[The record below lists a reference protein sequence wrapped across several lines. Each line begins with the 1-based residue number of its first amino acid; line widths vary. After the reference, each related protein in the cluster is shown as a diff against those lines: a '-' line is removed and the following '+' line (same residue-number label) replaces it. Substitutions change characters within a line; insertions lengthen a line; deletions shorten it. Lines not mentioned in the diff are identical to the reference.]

1 MAARP
6 CILFVANSC
15 WNLYNFRQGLIRH
28 LAAVGYEV
36 WVAAPADQYR
46 ALLSEL
52 PIERVVLLPQ
62 LRPQG
67 YTPWHDLRLLATLWR
82 LYRSR
87 SFAMVFHFTI
97 KPNIYGSIAARLAVR
112 SSVATITGLGYTF
125 MHSNW
130 RNRLVVPLYRFAFRG
145 VQHVFFHNADDREE
159 FLQRA
164 IVRAGQSSVVGG
176 SGIDVEYFHP
186 QPRTRETGF
195 IFLFI
200 GRLLHSKG
208 IVEFAEAARM
218 VKQQRRDVQ
227 FRVAGEIPEEAP
239 DALPPDQ
246 LDGWVREGLVQHLG
260 HCDDVREVIRGADVL
275 VLPSYREGV
284 PRALL
289 EGMAMALPII
299 STQAAGCRDTVDEGE
314 NGLLVPVGDAAALAD
329 AMLKLCDATGAQ
341 LEAMG
346 AHSREKVLQQF
357 SEAQV
362 FLVYEAVLFR
372 GRDRSGMPR
381 RQEGH

>member
-6 CILFVANSC
+6 CILIVANSC

-28 LAAVGYEV
+28 LAAADYEV

-52 PIERVVLLPQ
+52 PIARVVLLPQ
-62 LRPQG
+62 MRPQG
-67 YTPWHDLRLLATLWR
+67 YTPWHDLRLLAALWR

-87 SFAMVFHFTI
+87 PFAMLFHFTI
-97 KPNIYGSIAARLAVR
+97 KPNIYGSIAARLAGR
-112 SSVATITGLGYTF
+112 SSVATVTGLGYTF
-125 MHSNW
+125 LHSNW

-145 VQHVFFHNADDREE
+145 VRHVFFHNGDDRAE
-159 FLQRA
+159 FLQRV

-176 SGIDVEYFHP
+176 SGIDAEYFRP
-186 QPRTRETGF
+186 LPRTRETGF
-195 IFLFI
+195 VFLFI
-200 GRLLHSKG
+200 GRLLLSKG
-208 IVEFAEAARM
+208 IVEYAEAARM
-218 VKQQRRDVQ
+218 VLQQRKDVH
-227 FRVAGEIPEEAP
+227 FRIAGEIPAEAP
-239 DALPPDQ
+239 DALPLEQ
-246 LDGWVREGLVQHLG
+246 LEGWVREGIVQHLG
-260 HCDDVREVIRGADVL
+260 HCDDIRELIREADVL

-289 EGMAMALPII
+289 EGMAMARPII

-329 AMLKLCDATGAQ
+329 AMLKLCKAPAAQ

-346 AHSREKVLQQF
+346 AHSRRKVLQQF
-357 SEAQV
+357 SEAHV
-362 FLVYEAVLFR
+362 FSAYEAVLFR
-372 GRDRSGMPR
+372 GRDRSGMAR
-381 RQEGH
+381 R